1 MHYEVSLLL
10 PIVPFTQYTIIAR
23 ARNGAALGTE
33 ASLVNVFT
41 AQRGMEQF
49 KLIMLYIIFISFL
62 VPDMV
67 NGVMAQRPSHTGMV
81 VSWSEPSQPMSQTLG
96 YEVTYS
102 PLGSLGSEV
111 SVSVSGDITTTHVGG
126 IEPNLAYNVRVR
138 ALSVMGYGPYST
150 TASVPG
156 RCKGH

>member
-1 MHYEVSLLL
+1 MYSQLKEVRNSLNYSCCT
-10 PIVPFTQYTIIAR
+10 F
-23 ARNGAALGTE
+23 
-33 ASLVNVFT
+33 
-41 AQRGMEQF
+41 
-49 KLIMLYIIFISFL
+49 IFDYLL

-156 RCKGH
+156 MLELVYQVC